1 MQHTSAAA
9 GPYDDAT
16 AEYLAALDEV
26 MYTGKWLLI
35 DPDNQKVRWVASLTK
50 AQDEVAAGRAATM
63 ARALNTG
70 MLSAD
75 IDPVPERA
83 VLGDACAEALVAWCV
98 EHELR
103 CLARRSGR
111 PGGWHVHAA
120 ARTPLQARAWAKA
133 CARLSKKLGIVVDD
147 RTGEVI
153 RTLSAPHRRGLASPV
168 VSCTLTPQTVV
179 AAVPARNHSKSVVKA
194 RAPKARTSVGDGS
207 RSAREFGRSC
217 AMARAGYSG
226 AQAWKLISGEGAKSR
241 RSEGWWRRYIW
252 VHAVTIAAAENGL
265 TQDQA
270 WQAALEACP
279 PRVAR
284 ITFAWWRP
292 LWRKA
297 VRDAEEARPRRYR
310 VDEVAAQPDPVVE
323 AQIADV
329 RRGLDAAAGTVLA
342 GLRMRRDR
350 QQGIRTLLYHLAPFL
365 VTREGSVSVRD
376 LARATR
382 MDDKTVRRVRD
393 DAIAC
398 GLLVYARR
406 YSGGAKSCDA
416 FAVTAVVET
425 AIERG
430 RSEKSPT
437 SCSTPAPT
445 GRCHAAKQDK
455 RHGYERKVWVLLNDA
470 LAQLAP
476 GERLATSRTRPA
488 KLLRSMWAQRK
499 WFQDQTPEQ
508 QEQRRAERRKLLR
521 GLDAAD
527 LRAWLLWLEQR
538 EKIANACD
546 RILAG
551 TPDPYDGHLLENAPM
566 TIYRGMRDPAWR
578 IGGTQIPAHPVLAFD
593 VSKAA

>member
-1 MQHTSAAA
+1 MQHTSALA
-9 GPYDDAT
+9 GDYDAAT
-16 AEYLAALDEV
+16 AEYLAALDAV
-26 MYTGKWLLI
+26 MYTGKCLLI
-35 DPDNQKVRWVASLTK
+35 DADNHKVRWVSSLGK
-50 AQDEVAAGRAATM
+50 AQDELAAGRAATM
-63 ARALNTG
+63 ARGLNPG
-70 MLSAD
+70 VLSAD

-83 VLGDACAEALVAWCV
+83 MLGDACAEALVAWCV

-103 CLARRSGR
+103 YLARRSGR
-111 PGGWHVHAA
+111 PGGWHVYAA
-120 ARTPLQARAWAKA
+120 ARAPLQARAWAKA

-147 RTGEVI
+147 RTRKVM
-153 RTLSAPHRRGLASPV
+153 RTLSAPHRQGLASPV

-179 AAVPARNHSKSVVKA
+179 AVPPREHPKSVVKT

-226 AQAWKLISGEGAKSR
+226 AQAWKLISGKGAKSR

-284 ITFAWWRP
+284 ITFTWWRP

-297 VRDAEEARPRRYR
+297 ACDAEEARPRRYR
-310 VDEVAAQPDPVVE
+310 VDEAAAQPDPMVE
-323 AQIADV
+323 TQIADV
-329 RRGLDAAAGTVLA
+329 RRGLDAAADTVLA

-350 QQGIRTLLYHLAPFL
+350 QQGIKTLLYHLAPFL

-393 DAIAC
+393 DAITC
-398 GLLVYARR
+398 GLLVYRRR
-406 YSGGAKSCDA
+406 YSGGTKSCDA
-416 FAVTAVVET
+416 FAVTADVET
-425 AIERG
+425 AIERA

-455 RHGYERKVWVLLNDA
+455 RHGNERKVWVLLNDA

-499 WFQDQTPEQ
+499 WFRDQTPEQ

-551 TPDPYDGHLLENAPM
+551 TPDPYDGYLIENAPM
-566 TIYRGMRDPAWR
+566 TIYRGMRDPAWSTA
-578 IGGTQIPAHPVLAFD
+578 GTRVPAHHILAFEA
-593 VSKAA
+593 VAA